1 MASSALAAS
10 PAAASGSIVVVT
22 QDGQHGWH
30 SRITD
35 GNGAPDASFGSV
47 TFVTGPGVPPRGN
60 GSLRLLTNPGKGDG
74 SAQLRNTLYGGVK
87 LADLSVLTYYAYS
100 AMNNGQQFPFLALNV
115 SNLGDT
121 TTNDILFFEPPYQT
135 PVSGGPFCAIPGEGA
150 TAMNTWQKWDA
161 LKGCWWDNNGELGFG
176 GTSTSPISDYIAAHP
191 AATIINTNAVGGLR
205 LAVGFASFFDQFDGN
220 VDMVTVGVSG
230 RSTSY
235 DFEPPPPCHEGDG
248 NGHFRGDHG
257 DGNFEGDSDGCRDG
271 DEDHVDSDNR
281 GDGKDFHSTSID
293 SMSLNSLGDTLTIV
307 GSGTSAGIPVTFVL
321 VEVESTLLTPGS
333 VSLSFSD
340 GFTNAGDLLDGSV
353 LLH

>member
-22 QDGQHGWH
+22 HDGQHGWH

-35 GNGAPDASFGSV
+35 GTGTPDASYGSV
-47 TFVTGPGVPPRGN
+47 TFVTGPGTPPRGK

-74 SAQLRNTLYGGVK
+74 SAQMRNTLYSGVK
-87 LADLSVLTYYAYS
+87 LADLTELTYYAYS

-115 SNLGDT
+115 SNNGGTATD
-121 TTNDILFFEPPYQT
+121 DILFFEPPYQDPGT
-135 PVSGGPFCAIPGEGA
+135 GGPDCSVPGQGL
-150 TAMNTWQKWDA
+150 TFMFTWQKWDA
-161 LKGCWWDNNGELGFG
+161 LNGCWWDNNGVLGSG
-176 GTSTSPISDYIAAHP
+176 GIFTKRLSDYITAFPNAA
-191 AATIINTNAVGGLR
+191 IVNSNGVGGLR
-205 LAVGFASFFDQFDGN
+205 LAVGFASSIDQFDGN

-271 DEDHVDSDNR
+271 DEDHVDSNNR

-293 SMSLNSLGDTLTIV
+293 SVSLNSLGDTLTIV

-340 GFTNAGDLLDGSV
+340 GFTNAGDLLDGSI